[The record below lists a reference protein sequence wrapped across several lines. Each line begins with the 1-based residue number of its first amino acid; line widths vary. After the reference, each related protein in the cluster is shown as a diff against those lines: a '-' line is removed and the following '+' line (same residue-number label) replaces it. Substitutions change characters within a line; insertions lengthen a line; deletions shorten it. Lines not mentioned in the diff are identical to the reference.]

1 MAALDAA
8 LALAQAHY
16 VAVLVGQHLELD
28 VPRPLDELLHVQIAV
43 AERGC
48 RLRPCRV
55 KLIGHLVSA
64 TDNPHAAP
72 PTPRRSFHDHWE
84 ADAARPFLRLNRR
97 ENDAG
102 GPRQN

>member
-16 VAVLVGQHLELD
+16 VAVLVGQHLKLD

-48 RLRPCRV
+48 RLRLCRV
-55 KLIGHLVSA
+55 KPIGQLVSA
-64 TDNPHAAP
+64 ADNAHSAP
-72 PTPRRSFHDHWE
+72 PAPRRSFHDHWE
-84 ADAARPFLRLNRR
+84 ADALRPLLSLIRR
-97 ENDAG
+97 ENDA
-102 GPRQN
+102 